1 MVLSPFESFKAAKKV
16 PRGPKNRGKDPAKL
30 RGKTPRKM
38 FDSNRYYEVD
48 RLGPIFLAWNM
59 VVVKN
64 EKGKI
69 KEQKYKIKDEK
80 VRSNLNLLNI
90 F

>member
-1 MVLSPFESFKAAKKV
+1 
-16 PRGPKNRGKDPAKL
+16 
-30 RGKTPRKM
+30 M

-90 F
+90 FLIILASFDLGEMETTISGNNDLLVSRTTR

>member
-1 MVLSPFESFKAAKKV
+1 
-16 PRGPKNRGKDPAKL
+16 
-30 RGKTPRKM
+30 M